1 VVDGLDR
8 DERDALVSKRHEKR
22 EAEKRRSRWKLR
34 KKRENGGYTHNPI
47 AASVVFMLVFL
58 VLVVGVIEVMG
69 RWANGTGSRGSD
81 RALHGQRLP
90 GFEGLPTLPRSSLR

>member
-1 VVDGLDR
+1 M
-8 DERDALVSKRHEKR
+8 SKRHEKR

-34 KKRENGGYTHNPI
+34 KKRSGDDYTHNGLY
-47 AASVVFMLVFL
+47 AGAVFVVVFL

>member
-1 VVDGLDR
+1 M
-8 DERDALVSKRHEKR
+8 SKRHEKR

-34 KKRENGGYTHNPI
+34 RKRSGEGYTHNGLY
-47 AASVVFMLVFL
+47 AGTAFVVVFL

-90 GFEGLPTLPRSSLR
+90 SFEGLPSLPRSSLR